1 MKKKAIDKKKRE
13 SDEEWVKTIIGRA
26 FLSCWNAIKL
36 DRYETLR
43 WQRGT
48 MVALSTSLDLLIS
61 SSKTCSFEST
71 DPDRPAADCIDSMI
85 HPHDP
90 PIKLIITTPL
100 PACYRACW
108 LTLNAIVKWYTL
120 VRDRHDEEDW
130 PRRDQIDEKISLD
143 TRISR
148 LTRFHSVDISIFAKL
163 YWIGRMTASSS
174 VIQVCSFERIEFWT
188 TASKN

>member
-1 MKKKAIDKKKRE
+1 MKKKAIDKKKGE
-13 SDEEWVKTIIGRA
+13 SGEEWVKTIIRRA
-26 FLSCWNAIKL
+26 FLSRWNAIKL

-61 SSKTCSFEST
+61 SSKACSFEST
-71 DPDRPAADCIDSMI
+71 DPDRPTVDCIDSMI

-90 PIKLIITTPL
+90 PIKLIITTPRYL
-100 PACYRACW
+100 LVIVPAGWLLTQSLSDTHLCAIVTMKRTGLEGTRSTRKSH
-108 LTLNAIVKWYTL
+108 LTL
-120 VRDRHDEEDW
+120 E
-130 PRRDQIDEKISLD
+130 
-143 TRISR
+143 SR

-163 YWIGRMTASSS
+163 YWIGRMTAPSSL
-174 VIQVCSFERIEFWT
+174 IRVCSFERVEFWT